1 MVPAT
6 NVWTFALA
14 AFALIIIPGPS
25 VLFVI
30 GRSLSLGR
38 KSGFLSVLG
47 NALGMLPAVALV
59 SLGLGSIVAESIIV
73 FTVIKFIGAA
83 YLVYLGVQ
91 ALRHRNDH

>member
-1 MVPAT
+1 MIPAA
-6 NVWTFALA
+6 NLWAFALA

-47 NALGMLPAVALV
+47 NALGMLPAVGLV
-59 SLGLGSIVAESIIV
+59 SLGLGSLVA
-73 FTVIKFIGAA
+73 
-83 YLVYLGVQ
+83 
-91 ALRHRNDH
+91 